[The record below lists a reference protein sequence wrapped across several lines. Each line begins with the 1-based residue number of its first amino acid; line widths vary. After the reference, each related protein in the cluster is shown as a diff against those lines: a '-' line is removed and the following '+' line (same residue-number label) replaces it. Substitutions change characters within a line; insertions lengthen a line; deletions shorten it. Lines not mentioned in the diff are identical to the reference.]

1 MTLIKSRLE
10 ISYSPIKFG
19 DGYRTYMAVFGD
31 GSSREYH
38 IYVGN
43 QAKRVFNDATLPD
56 PIKVL
61 VGLINAYNWDDLNSH
76 QGMLGRVHENIIWRF
91 SEHYPPILLDIGWR
105 YLNDYCLVLEKDV
118 LESLRTGLTVSGEAA

>member
-1 MTLIKSRLE
+1 
-10 ISYSPIKFG
+10 
-19 DGYRTYMAVFGD
+19 MAVFGD

-43 QAKRVFNDATLPD
+43 QSMRIFNDETLPD

-61 VGLINAYNWDDLNSH
+61 VGLISAYDWDSLNSVEA
-76 QGMLGRVHENIIWRF
+76 GGRVNENIIWRF
-91 SEHYPPILLDIGWR
+91 KEYYPPILIDIGWR
-105 YLNDYCLVLEKDV
+105 YLNDYCLVLDKDV

>member
-1 MTLIKSRLE
+1 MSRLGMT
-10 ISYSPIKFG
+10 YSPIKFG

-31 GSSREYH
+31 GSSSREYH
-38 IYVGN
+38 IYVGS
-43 QAKRVFNDATLPD
+43 QAKRVFNDTTLPD

-76 QGMLGRVHENIIWRF
+76 QTMVDRVHENIIWRF
-91 SEHYPPILLDIGWR
+91 SERYPPILIDIGWR